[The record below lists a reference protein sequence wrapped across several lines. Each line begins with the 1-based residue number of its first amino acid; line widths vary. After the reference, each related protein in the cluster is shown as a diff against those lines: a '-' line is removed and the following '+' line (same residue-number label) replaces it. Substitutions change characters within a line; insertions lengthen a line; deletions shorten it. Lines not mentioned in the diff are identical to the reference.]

1 MGEKL
6 TSVTQTSLD
15 DDLRGLTRSQSP
27 SHAGGESSL
36 SHEMNLLHDLTAIQ
50 SVIWILTP
58 YIVHFAPP
66 LPVGARRDQSLEQ
79 TG

>member
-6 TSVTQTSLD
+6 TSVTQTSLY

-58 YIVHFAPP
+58 YIVPP